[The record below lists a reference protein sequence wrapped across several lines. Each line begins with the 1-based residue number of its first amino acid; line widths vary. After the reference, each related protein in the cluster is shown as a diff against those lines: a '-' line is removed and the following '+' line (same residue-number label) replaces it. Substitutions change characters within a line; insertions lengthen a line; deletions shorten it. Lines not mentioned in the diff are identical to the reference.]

1 MWSKV
6 IVILYDDLVHLP
18 ELVPVG
24 AQDIKHAALAV
35 KYDGV
40 DHQACLLLYIIPGEV
55 SHPGS

>member
-24 AQDIKHAALAV
+24 AQDIKHAALTV
-35 KYDGV
+35 EYDGV
-40 DHQACLLLYIIPGEV
+40 DHQASLLL
-55 SHPGS
+55 